1 MKIKDIQEIVK
12 SHINVSKE
20 DIKEIYESGCRTQL
34 RFIDLCKKNKGEL
47 HKKENSRISFEWWMP
62 DEKWPKSKS
71 VTSNVNKHGFR
82 SDDFDDSEEGFIFLG
97 CSLTEGYGLE
107 EHETWPWIVGE
118 YFGVKVWNLAQGGQ
132 GDDVCFINALKWIPK
147 LNPNAVCMLIPP
159 YGRFNYVD
167 TDQKEHHYSYNLNNL
182 RNPKFPWL
190 FDDKNIYLSML
201 KNILGIKSICDEYDI
216 PFISQSYNHK
226 MYEESMWKQ
235 RARDKQHPGTPYQRE
250 VSEYFINEIEGKNN
264 GIR

>member
-1 MKIKDIQEIVK
+1 MAKNRSEDQEMRAGRLILLMWFTLG
-12 SHINVSKE
+12 IGFLPFGIML
-20 DIKEIYESGCRTQL
+20 DEIIGAGDLFLVIMVLYVIFFPFGPPILISMIYGQRGMGFVEPTHDEES
-34 RFIDLCKKNKGEL
+34 DVE
-47 HKKENSRISFEWWMP
+47 EWWMP

-147 LNPNAVCMLIPP
+147 LNPKAVCMLIPP

-201 KNILGIKSICDEYDI
+201 KK
-216 PFISQSYNHK
+216 
-226 MYEESMWKQ
+226 
-235 RARDKQHPGTPYQRE
+235 
-250 VSEYFINEIEGKNN
+250 
-264 GIR
+264 